1 MKAFLIFKK
10 ELRTYLTS
18 PLFYF
23 LAFVFTL
30 FISARFL
37 PSIYKFAETASVP
50 ESLGGSSNI
59 HVSVFMVHL
68 NLVYL
73 LMLFLTPLLTMKLLS
88 EEKKDKT
95 IDLLLT
101 APVTSSSIVVGKF
114 LAVWS
119 VVTLLLVLALLYPL
133 SVGLISTFDY
143 APLWSSYIGM
153 FLMLGVNCAI
163 GVFASSVTASSL
175 IAAFLGVLMILAVM
189 LVGSMS
195 GTIVHPFWSALVEQL
210 SMVLHIRDFFDG
222 TLETSGFVF
231 FISTLCLFCFLT
243 QRVVESSRWR

>member
-1 MKAFLIFKK
+1 MKTFLIFKK
-10 ELRTYLTS
+10 ELKAYFSS

-23 LAFVFTL
+23 LAFVLTL
-30 FISARFL
+30 FLSARFL
-37 PSIYKFAETASVP
+37 PSVYKFAEMASMP
-50 ESLGGSSNI
+50 ETLGGSANI
-59 HVSVFMVHL
+59 HLSVFMVHL

-73 LMLFLTPLLTMKLLS
+73 LMLFLTPLLTMKLFS
-88 EEKKDKT
+88 EEKKDRT

-101 APVTSSSIVVGKF
+101 APVTSGQIVVGKF

-119 VVTLLLVLALLYPL
+119 VVTVLLVLALLYPL
-133 SVGLISTFDY
+133 SLGLISTFDY

-163 GVFASSVTASSL
+163 GVFASSLTSSTL
-175 IAAFLGVLMILAVM
+175 IAAFLGILMILAVM
-189 LVGSMS
+189 LLGSVTGS
-195 GTIVHPFWSALVEQL
+195 IVHPFWSALMEQL
-210 SMVLHIRDFFDG
+210 SMVMHIRDFFDG

>member
-10 ELRTYLTS
+10 ELKVYFSS
-18 PLFYF
+18 PLFYI
-23 LAFVFTL
+23 LAFVLTL
-30 FISARFL
+30 FLSARFL
-37 PSIYKFAETASVP
+37 PSVYKFAETASRP
-50 ESLGGSSNI
+50 ETLGSSANI
-59 HVSVFMVHL
+59 HINVFMVHL

-73 LMLFLTPLLTMKLLS
+73 LMLFLTPLLTMRLFS
-88 EEKKDKT
+88 EEKKEKT

-101 APVTSSSIVVGKF
+101 APVTSTEIVLGKF

-119 VVTLLLVLALLYPL
+119 VVTLLLFLALLYPL
-133 SVGLISTFDY
+133 SLGLISEFDY

-163 GVFASSVTASSL
+163 GIFASSLTASSL
-175 IAAFLGVLMILAVM
+175 MAAFLGVLMTLAVM
-189 LVGSMS
+189 LVGSVTGS
-195 GTIVHPFWSALVEQL
+195 IIHPFWSALMEQL
-210 SMVLHIRDFFDG
+210 SMVMHIRDFFDG